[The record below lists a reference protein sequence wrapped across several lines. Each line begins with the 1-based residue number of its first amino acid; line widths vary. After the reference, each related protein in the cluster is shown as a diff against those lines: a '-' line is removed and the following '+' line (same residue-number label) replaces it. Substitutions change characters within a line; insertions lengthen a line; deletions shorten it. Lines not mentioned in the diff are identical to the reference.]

1 MQNHK
6 TTSQAIYQHLE
17 SANDVLIVSHQKPDG
32 DTLCANFALY
42 KFLKEKNKNVT
53 SFCLDP
59 VPDSLKFLP
68 YSHNLSNDHKVFTKS
83 YDTIIVVD
91 SGSLDYAG
99 IDGLISAIPS
109 KYTMINI
116 DHHASNPHYGDI
128 NLVITDASSTA
139 EVLYRLFMDWKINW
153 DEEMAS
159 ALVCGIVTDTG
170 GLKNPATTYQSLDAV
185 ADLVNKG
192 ANPHQI
198 MNLTINNTD
207 IASLRLWGRALERLK
222 KNKKYDLVYT
232 FITNQDLIDCGA
244 SESASEG
251 LANFLHILKD
261 GSISMVLK
269 ETSNGYVKASL
280 RTTSKTDLSK
290 LAQIFGGGGHKKAA
304 GFSLPGKLVY
314 DNNKLRIV

>member
-6 TTSQAIYQHLE
+6 TTSQAIYQQLE
-17 SANDVLIVSHQKPDG
+17 EAKDILIVSHQKPDG
-32 DTLCANFALY
+32 DTLGANFALH
-42 KFLKEKNKNVT
+42 KLLKKQGKNIK

-59 VPDSLKFLP
+59 VPENLRFLP
-68 YSHNLSNDHKVFTKS
+68 NSHDLSTDHKLFTKK

-99 IDGLISAIPS
+99 IDGLISAVPS
-109 KYTMINI
+109 DYTLINI

-139 EVLYRLFMDWKINW
+139 EVLYRLFSDWDIAW
-153 DEEMAS
+153 DEEIANS
-159 ALVCGIVTDTG
+159 LVCGIVTDTG
-170 GLKNPATTYQSLDAV
+170 GLKNPATTYRALDAV
-185 ADLVNKG
+185 ADLVTKG

-198 MNLTINNTD
+198 MNLTINNVD
-207 IASLRLWGRALERLK
+207 IASLRLWGRALKRLR

-232 FITNQDLIDCGA
+232 FVTQQDLADCGA
-244 SESASEG
+244 TDSASEG
-251 LANFLHILKD
+251 LANFLHILKE

-269 ETSNGYVKASL
+269 ETKDGMVKASL
-280 RTTSKTDLSK
+280 RTTSNIDLSK
-290 LAQIFGGGGHKKAA
+290 LAQAFGGGGHKKAA

-314 DNNKLRIV
+314 DKNKLRII

>member
-6 TTSQAIYQHLE
+6 TTSQSIYQHLE
-17 SANDVLIVSHQKPDG
+17 NARDILIVSHQKPDG
-32 DTLCANFALY
+32 DTLGANLALH
-42 KFLKEKNKNVT
+42 KLLKKQNKNIT

-59 VPDSLKFLP
+59 VPKNLKFLP
-68 YSHNLSNDHKVFTKS
+68 FSQHLSNDHTVFTKS

-99 IDGLISAIPS
+99 IDKLISAVPS
-109 KYTMINI
+109 DYTMINI

-128 NLVITDASSTA
+128 NLVITEASSTA
-139 EVLYRLFMDWKINW
+139 EVLYRLFMDWQIDWSQEIAN
-153 DEEMAS
+153 
-159 ALVCGIVTDTG
+159 ALVCGMVTDTG
-170 GLKNPATTYQSLDAV
+170 GFKNPATTYQSLDA
-185 ADLVNKG
+185 ASDLVSKG

-222 KNKKYDLVYT
+222 KNTKYDLVYT
-232 FITNQDLIDCGA
+232 FITKQDLIDCGA

-261 GSISMVLK
+261 GKISMVLK
-269 ETSNGYVKASL
+269 ETSSGYVKASL
-280 RTTSKTDLSK
+280 RTTGDTDLAK
-290 LAQIFGGGGHKKAA
+290 LAQAFGGGGHKKAS

-314 DNNKLRIV
+314 DNNKLRIE